1 MEKAYK
7 LSEKILD
14 EINLYEEQYKTLEGK
29 NIITDDSIQNLN
41 TIIEEG
47 FTLYKYL
54 VEKNLYEQNP
64 EMRIS
69 LLELEKYMNKLTI
82 NKENAENLKLT
93 SAMQIWNQCK
103 VIIAILAATVIDT
116 YENKDKQ

>member
-1 MEKAYK
+1 
-7 LSEKILD
+7 
-14 EINLYEEQYKTLEGK
+14 
-29 NIITDDSIQNLN
+29 
-41 TIIEEG
+41 
-47 FTLYKYL
+47 
-54 VEKNLYEQNP
+54 
-64 EMRIS
+64 MRMS

>member
-29 NIITDDSIQNLN
+29 NIITDSSIQNLN

-64 EMRIS
+64 EMRMS

-116 YENKDKQ
+116 YESKDKQ